1 MQKPK
6 LKQFFEEVCAL
17 EPKYAAQYVDYFIK
31 HLITEEEIPYLSHDL
46 LKEIGIVA
54 VGHRIRI
61 LQNAEKLI
69 STPTP
74 TPTPNTHETT
84 KQISPQRYQPVII
97 TEDEDIANDVYFIP
111 NNETTNFL
119 NQESAFNLYSPLPTT
134 TNKSNPNSR
143 QGEHPNSTSL
153 MDTSDIGYNEADNF
167 LVEDRGRIIP
177 DLNKAPSK
185 REQRMERI
193 DRMERIERAE
203 RAERAER
210 IDNSFEF
217 EGLVTRS
224 RFNQNAINKHALSK
238 IQITDNDPA
247 LERKVR
253 DFVAKSF
260 GNCGIAGRKHQVDCI
275 KELALDIFTKSR
287 TKVSNYLMQHSV
299 GSGKSLTIASLT
311 HFLISATVLLSFLF
325 SPFFSSPSSMHFFIH
340 FTSPHLCL
348 LLLFCWG
355 CFSNLFLF
363 LFPPYFLP
371 LFFVCY
377 FPCFLLFASSLPP
390 SSILSSYLCLSLSCF
405 FIATFL
411 LSPIC
416 LLFASLFHL
425 LDRYISIL
433 LFFALPSSSL
443 LISLLPLL
451 FLTSLPCFFFT
462 STFLLYPSYLLPL
475 YLCLP
480 VPDPTTSSPLLLLFT
495 FSFSPFALH
504 PSFFLPISIHPFLV

>member
-69 STPTP
+69 STPTSTPTP

-348 LLLFCWG
+348 LLLFSWG

-363 LFPPYFLP
+363 LFPP
-371 LFFVCY
+371 
-377 FPCFLLFASSLPP
+377 LL
-390 SSILSSYLCLSLSCF
+390 
-405 FIATFL
+405 
-411 LSPIC
+411 
-416 LLFASLFHL
+416 
-425 LDRYISIL
+425 
-433 LFFALPSSSL
+433 SSSL
-443 LISLLPLL
+443 FRLLFSLISPI
-451 FLTSLPCFFFT
+451 CFFFT
-462 STFLLYPSYLLPL
+462 SLFHPLFLSLSFPLLFFHCYVPTIPYLPP
-475 YLCLP
+475 LCLP
-480 VPDPTTSSPLLLLFT
+480 LPSPR
-495 FSFSPFALH
+495 
-504 PSFFLPISIHPFLV
+504 

>member
-69 STPTP
+69 STPTSTPTP

-311 HFLISATVLLSFLF
+311 HFLISATVLLYSFHFSSSLFATLKRPGNVFPIFSFSF
-325 SPFFSSPSSMHFFIH
+325 SPPTFFLSFSFAIFLAFSY
-340 FTSPHLCL
+340 L
-348 LLLFCWG
+348 LLL
-355 CFSNLFLF
+355 
-363 LFPPYFLP
+363 YLP
-371 LFFVCY
+371 LS
-377 FPCFLLFASSLPP
+377 SSLHRYLYP
-390 SSILSSYLCLSLSCF
+390 SL
-405 FIATFL
+405 
-411 LSPIC
+411 
-416 LLFASLFHL
+416 
-425 LDRYISIL
+425 RYISI
-433 LFFALPSSSL
+433 F
-443 LISLLPLL
+443 
-451 FLTSLPCFFFT
+451 
-462 STFLLYPSYLLPL
+462 LYPSLL
-475 YLCLP
+475 C
-480 VPDPTTSSPLLLLFT
+480 TSL
-495 FSFSPFALH
+495 
-504 PSFFLPISIHPFLV
+504 